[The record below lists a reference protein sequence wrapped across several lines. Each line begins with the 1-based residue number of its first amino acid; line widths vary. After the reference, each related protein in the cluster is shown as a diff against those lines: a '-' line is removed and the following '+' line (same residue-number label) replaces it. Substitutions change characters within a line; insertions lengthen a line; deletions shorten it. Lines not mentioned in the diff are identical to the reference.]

1 MNSRYRQ
8 LLAGCKGVQVK
19 LRPLTEEVI
28 KMWNQPKTT
37 TKCMPQSQI
46 QRIISNLSP
55 DITVT
60 LIPVKSESV
69 NRQQAATTK
78 KRPLPIQVD
87 YRDQE
92 NLVNSSNS
100 FGSNASENH
109 KFKKNRELL
118 QLSKDECKELK
129 RNGLEEITGTSQRL
143 TRCRSKSIVRTID
156 RA

>member
-1 MNSRYRQ
+1 MNSRSRQ

-19 LRPLTEEVI
+19 LRSLTEEVI
-28 KMWNQPKTT
+28 EMWNQPKTA
-37 TKCMPQSQI
+37 KCNQSQI
-46 QRIISNLSP
+46 QRFISNMSP

-87 YRDQE
+87 YRNQK

-118 QLSKDECKELK
+118 QLSKDECK
-129 RNGLEEITGTSQRL
+129 
-143 TRCRSKSIVRTID
+143 
-156 RA
+156 

>member
-1 MNSRYRQ
+1 M
-8 LLAGCKGVQVK
+8 K

-28 KMWNQPKTT
+28 EMWNQPKTT
-37 TKCMPQSQI
+37 AKCNQSQI
-46 QRIISNLSP
+46 QRLISNLSP
-55 DITVT
+55 DINVT

-118 QLSKDECKELK
+118 RLSKDECKELK
-129 RNGLEEITGTSQRL
+129 RNGLEEITSTSQRL
-143 TRCRSKSIVRTID
+143 TRCRSKSIMKTID